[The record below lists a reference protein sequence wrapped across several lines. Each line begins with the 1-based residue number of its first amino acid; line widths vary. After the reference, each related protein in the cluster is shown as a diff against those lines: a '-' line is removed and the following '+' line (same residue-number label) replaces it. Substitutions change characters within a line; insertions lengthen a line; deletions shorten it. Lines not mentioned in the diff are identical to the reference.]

1 MHVLFATSELS
12 PVASVGGLAVAAAG
26 LVRALRDVGVEV
38 TVALPDYGDIPL
50 VEKESLALDVPEW
63 AGPAMARRG
72 TVAGVGPL
80 TLVRAHGS
88 ARPHPYNQAD
98 GTGWPDNDRRF
109 FAFSAAVAALTAIEQ
124 PDVLHLND
132 WHTSTVL
139 AFGWPLP
146 PAVLTI
152 HNLAYQGWAERE
164 WLLAFPHFRE
174 AFLRDGGCNPL
185 VGGIRLADA
194 VVAVSPTY
202 AREILTEA
210 EGMGVEDELQARG
223 DSLVGILNG
232 IDTAVWDPA
241 ADSRLPATYSWPD
254 LAGKAV
260 CRKAVA
266 GAGGTA
272 RPRPGRWSADLGRV
286 AARAAEGG
294 RSPAAARRPAGS
306 SACAAGRPGRRRS
319 RAGQRA
325 GGGVGGRARTHG
337 FFRGYDEGLSHL
349 LFGGGD
355 LLAMPSRFEPCGLAQ
370 MQAMRYGTLPVVTDV
385 GGLHDTVVDID
396 DHPDDGHRRGRH
408 CAEHRCHARRAASW
422 GARPRRH
429 DAPPRHAAPGDVR
442 GLVVDRPGPAAH
454 RPLRPTGRRFSLIGG
469 PA

>member
-50 VEKESLALDVPEW
+50 VEKESLALEVPEW

-109 FAFSAAVAALTAIEQ
+109 FALSAGVAALTAIEQ

-152 HNLAYQGWAERE
+152 HNLAYQGWAERA

-223 DSLVGILNG
+223 DSLIGILNG

-241 ADSRLPATYSWPD
+241 ADPRLPATYSWPD

-260 CRKAVA
+260 CRKAALERV
-266 GAGGTA
+266 GLPDLGPAGGPLISVVSRLVQQKGVDLLLPLVGLLDRLPA
-272 RPRPGRWSADLGRV
+272 QLAVLGDGDHELASALE
-286 AARAAEGG
+286 AA
-294 RSPAAARRPAGS
+294 SAAAPERI
-306 SACAAGRPGRRRS
+306 
-319 RAGQRA
+319 
-325 GGGVGGRARTHG
+325 G

-396 DHPDDGHRRGRH
+396 DHADEGTGVVANAPSTVAMLDALHRGVRAHGATTRRHAMQRRGMS
-408 CAEHRCHARRAASW
+408 ADWSWTVPARQHIDLYDR
-422 GARPRRH
+422 
-429 DAPPRHAAPGDVR
+429 
-442 GLVVDRPGPAAH
+442 LV
-454 RPLRPTGRRFSLIGG
+454 GG
-469 PA
+469 SA